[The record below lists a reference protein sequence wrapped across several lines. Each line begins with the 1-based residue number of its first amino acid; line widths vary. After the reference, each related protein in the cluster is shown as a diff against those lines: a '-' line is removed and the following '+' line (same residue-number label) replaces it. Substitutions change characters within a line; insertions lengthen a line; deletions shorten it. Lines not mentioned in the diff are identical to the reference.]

1 MKIEFWNSEPRRSVL
16 ICSFLVLATAC
27 VYWQVHAFAFTNYD
41 ELFLILKNPIVRGGI
56 TPEGIVWAL
65 TTSWFEYWHP
75 VTWLSFM
82 LDCELF
88 GLDAGWH
95 HVVNLLFHI
104 VDSVLVFAVLRRLT
118 GATWRSAMV
127 AALFALHPVHVE
139 SVAWVAE
146 RKDVLSALFFLLTIW
161 AYGRYAE
168 ERKGQDPKFKLWYA
182 SALGLFALGLMSKPM
197 LITVPFVLLLLDY
210 WPLKRLDV
218 DRESSIKDLWALLKE
233 KVPFFALTVASTAIS
248 YFGVRAGGNILS
260 AETVPWSLR
269 MANVPVSYVRYL
281 LKVLW
286 PTRLAVLYPM
296 PSHLPSWEVIGSVLI
311 LIAITVLV
319 LLRIRSSP
327 YLAVGWFTFLGVL
340 VPIIGLVQ
348 AGFQAIADRYTY
360 IPSIGLF
367 VAMVWAAGE
376 GSVFLKLPK
385 RWTIATAALVLGGC
399 GLVAWHQVGYW
410 RDSLT
415 LWTHCVSVTPGNAIA
430 HYNLGYALEVAG
442 SNQPAMNEYQEAL
455 RINPNHVNANVNLGT
470 IYILRNHMQE
480 ATNCLANA
488 LRLRPDSAPAHA
500 NLALALRELGDY
512 QGAIMHCNEAIRLNP
527 ASDAPFLDMARSLSA
542 VGRSRESL
550 TYYEES
556 VRRTSSRQSHYFYGL
571 ELLKLGEFQQA
582 VDHLK
587 EAVHLAPD
595 WADAHLELAVALSAE
610 GVVPEAV
617 AQYREVLRLDPNSAL
632 ARNNLS
638 WILATHPDPSLRNGP
653 EAVKL
658 AQEACERTS
667 WKQTVFVGTLS
678 AAYAEAGEYEKA
690 METSRRACELASSL
704 GETNLLARNQALL
717 LKFQHHEPCRQAN

>member
-1 MKIEFWNSEPRRSVL
+1 
-16 ICSFLVLATAC
+16 
-27 VYWQVHAFAFTNYD
+27 
-41 ELFLILKNPIVRGGI
+41 
-56 TPEGIVWAL
+56 
-65 TTSWFEYWHP
+65 
-75 VTWLSFM
+75 
-82 LDCELF
+82 
-88 GLDAGWH
+88 
-95 HVVNLLFHI
+95 
-104 VDSVLVFAVLRRLT
+104 
-118 GATWRSAMV
+118 
-127 AALFALHPVHVE
+127 
-139 SVAWVAE
+139 
-146 RKDVLSALFFLLTIW
+146 
-161 AYGRYAE
+161 
-168 ERKGQDPKFKLWYA
+168 
-182 SALGLFALGLMSKPM
+182 
-197 LITVPFVLLLLDY
+197 
-210 WPLKRLDV
+210 
-218 DRESSIKDLWALLKE
+218 
-233 KVPFFALTVASTAIS
+233 
-248 YFGVRAGGNILS
+248 
-260 AETVPWSLR
+260 
-269 MANVPVSYVRYL
+269 
-281 LKVLW
+281 
-286 PTRLAVLYPM
+286 
-296 PSHLPSWEVIGSVLI
+296 
-311 LIAITVLV
+311 
-319 LLRIRSSP
+319 
-327 YLAVGWFTFLGVL
+327 
-340 VPIIGLVQ
+340 
-348 AGFQAIADRYTY
+348 
-360 IPSIGLF
+360 
-367 VAMVWAAGE
+367 
-376 GSVFLKLPK
+376 
-385 RWTIATAALVLGGC
+385 
-399 GLVAWHQVGYW
+399 
-410 RDSLT
+410 
-415 LWTHCVSVTPGNAIA
+415 
-430 HYNLGYALEVAG
+430 
-442 SNQPAMNEYQEAL
+442 
-455 RINPNHVNANVNLGT
+455 
-470 IYILRNHMQE
+470 MQE